1 MKKFLLS
8 LSLFAMTLMASAQGP
23 TLKARSIYDVN
34 QDDKVT
40 VQDVPALANKLLGKT
55 DDKTAVDT
63 QSLLSVLNNLADQY
77 AILVSQYGKILSE
90 LADLKAKVGSCTCSG
105 GGSGKANLIDG
116 TFSVSSTK
124 KVQFTKGNLW
134 WDGSA
139 YHFEANQTDYPTSW
153 NANHV
158 GHFFW
163 TSSKDYLSGKT
174 SYMPYAQSCDYSSRS
189 NIDKFFCGEEN
200 PLTVD
205 GTSGCFALSN
215 DEWGYLIYTR
225 ANASSLRKY
234 GVTVSGKVNCLIIA
248 PDGFSSTL
256 KSSYTLDE
264 VNSLGLVCLP
274 AAGSRNGS
282 SLDRAEYG
290 AGYWSSTLIGSLNNA
305 LYFEFYSSNVDSNV
319 AFSCSYG
326 FSVRLVRLAQ

>member
-8 LSLFAMTLMASAQGP
+8 LSLFAMTLMASSQEP

-40 VQDVPALANKLLGKT
+40 VQDVPALANKLLGKA

-63 QSLLSVLNNLADQY
+63 QSLLDVLKELKEQYLNVLSKLNELQREHKALMWKFDIADPNC
-77 AILVSQYGKILSE
+77 VF
-90 LADLKAKVGSCTCSG
+90 
-105 GGSGKANLIDG
+105 DG

-153 NANHV
+153 NPNHI

-163 TSSKDYLSGKT
+163 TSSKDYQSGNAN
-174 SYMPYAQSCDYSSRS
+174 YMPYALGYSYSSQS
-189 NIDKFFCGEEN
+189 TSDKFFCGEEN

-274 AAGSRNGS
+274 AAGERIGS
-282 SLDRAEYG
+282 SFGGAESW
-290 AGYWSSTLIGSLNNA
+290 GYCWSSTPYSSYSGNA
-305 LYFEFYSSNVDSNV
+305 CCLYFGSGNVYTGSSNYR
-319 AFSCSYG
+319 YG
-326 FSVRLVRLAQ
+326 RSLRLVRLPQ

>member
-8 LSLFAMTLMASAQGP
+8 LSFFAMTLMAGAQKP
-23 TLKARSIYDVN
+23 VLRA
-34 QDDKVT
+34 
-40 VQDVPALANKLLGKT
+40 
-55 DDKTAVDT
+55 DKTAVDT
-63 QSLLSVLNNLADQY
+63 KSLLNALSTLTNQY
-77 AILVSQYGKILSE
+77 EKILSE

-124 KVQFTKGNLW
+124 KVQFTKSNLY

-158 GHFFW
+158 GHFMW
-163 TSSKDYLSGKT
+163 TSSKDYQSGNAN
-174 SYMPYAQSCDYSSRS
+174 YMPYAQSYSCSSRS
-189 NIDKFFCGEEN
+189 TSDKFFCGEDN

-205 GTSGCFALSN
+205 GVSGLFALSQS
-215 DEWGYLIYTR
+215 EWSYLISSRT
-225 ANASSLRKY
+225 NASSLCKY
-234 GVTVSGKVNCLIIA
+234 GVSVGGKANCLIIA

-264 VNSLGLVCLP
+264 VSSLGLVCLP
-274 AAGSRNGS
+274 AAGYRVGS
-282 SLDRAEYG
+282 SFYYAESWG
-290 AGYWSSTLIGSLNNA
+290 GYWSSTPDSSYSGYAYS
-305 LYFEFYSSNVDSNV
+305 LYFYSDNVGTN
-319 AFSCSYG
+319 YG
-326 FSVRLVRLAQ
+326 YYRNYGHSLRLVRLAQ